1 MSLIRWNSG
10 QDLLNFEKEFRRVF
24 DQVNPFGEKNTE
36 TDLYESSVWTPLT
49 DILED
54 QDHFFIKCDLPGI
67 KKEDVKIQFT
77 NGKLSISGDRQVEK
91 EKKDRNYHRIE
102 RVTGKFFRS
111 FQLPD
116 LIHADQITAEFENGQ
131 LTISIPKSEAVKP
144 KEIPVLTRG

>member
-10 QDLLNFEKEFRRVF
+10 QDLLNFEKDFRRFF
-24 DQVNPFGEKNTE
+24 DQVNPFGDKNTE

-54 QDHFFIKCDLPGI
+54 KDHYFIKCDLPGI

-77 NGKLSISGDRQVEK
+77 NGKLSISGERQEEK

-116 LIHADQITAEFENGQ
+116 LIHSDQITAEFENGQ
-131 LTISIPKSEAVKP
+131 LTVVIPKSEAVKP
-144 KEIPVLTRG
+144 KEIPVLSRG